1 VNSRPR
7 RYRSERRREQAA
19 GTRRQIL
26 EAARRRF
33 ERDGYAATSI
43 AAIAAEA
50 DVSARTVYLAF
61 ESKSGLLRAL
71 WHRLLRGERDDLPV
85 GEQAWFREV
94 LDERDPERQVRLNA
108 RNSLVVKRRAGA
120 LLEVIRDAASSEP
133 EIGAL
138 WERIQ
143 HEFHANQRAVVDSLD
158 DKGALREGLD
168 AASAA
173 DILWALNHPSLY
185 HLLAGERG
193 WSPERYEAWL
203 AELLAE
209 QLLA

>member
-1 VNSRPR
+1 
-7 RYRSERRREQAA
+7 
-19 GTRRQIL
+19 
-26 EAARRRF
+26 
-33 ERDGYAATSI
+33 
-43 AAIAAEA
+43 
-50 DVSARTVYLAF
+50 
-61 ESKSGLLRAL
+61 LLRAL

-185 HLLAGERG
+185 HLLTSERG